1 VDFTAVGEAIALPD
15 KSPVAIASWCRG
27 LQSATAGDRT
37 ARTTSAKGNHTFQ
50 RSSFLHCTVKA
61 IASHKASSAIA
72 FSLRD

>member
-1 VDFTAVGEAIALPD
+1 VGFKAQQQAIAQLVQPQ
-15 KSPVAIASWCRG
+15 
-27 LQSATAGDRT
+27 L
-37 ARTTSAKGNHTFQ
+37 KGNHTFQ